1 MKTPKRVDRYFMSRL
16 SDPEARNPAAD
27 TLADIIDPIWLAN
40 LEAAIARQP
49 RTDGVY
55 FVKAGNAIK
64 IGYSICITDRM
75 VNLQTGNH
83 EKLQLLGLLNIEQRY
98 ERLIRAQ
105 FEHLHLHNEWFRD
118 DPEIRLYLL
127 EHEARA

>member
-1 MKTPKRVDRYFMSRL
+1 MKVRTRVNSNPQPL
-16 SDPEARNPAAD
+16 SPGKPFDPTGLHPED
-27 TLADIIDPIWLAN
+27 LAN
-40 LEAAIARQP
+40 YEALIASRP
-49 RTDGVY
+49 REAGVY
-55 FVKAGNAIK
+55 FIKAGNAIK
-64 IGYSICITDRM
+64 IGYSISVTDRM

-127 EHEARA
+127 EHEALA